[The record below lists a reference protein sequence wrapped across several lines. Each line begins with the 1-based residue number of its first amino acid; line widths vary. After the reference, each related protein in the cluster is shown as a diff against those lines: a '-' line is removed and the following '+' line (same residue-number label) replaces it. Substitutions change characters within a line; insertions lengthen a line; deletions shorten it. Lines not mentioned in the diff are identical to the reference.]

1 MKKTFKKENLPK
13 VDKMFRFNVGKKGI
27 IFNKY
32 HPYFANIPK
41 ELEGFASINFGLPV
55 FKLPDERR

>member
-1 MKKTFKKENLPK
+1 MKKTIKKSDLPK

-32 HPYFANIPK
+32 HPYFT
-41 ELEGFASINFGLPV
+41 ELEKDYKGLLKVNFGLPLWD
-55 FKLPDERR
+55 FGSR